1 MADDTS
7 SEGYGQH
14 LIERVDK
21 ELMTR
26 RQLLVRASVLGLSA
40 TFAGSFLA
48 ACGSAGSS
56 SAGSSI
62 GTTPVKGGTLTVTF
76 QGEPTGLDPAIA
88 WEVESNCIEKITY
101 QTLLSY
107 APTSGE
113 AGTKLVGEAATEVP
127 SAANGGIT
135 ADGRVYTFRV
145 KQGVKF
151 APPVNREVTA
161 QDFKYSIERM
171 LKSPLAPATYFY
183 TGITGAQAF
192 MDGKAK
198 DVAGIKVIDPYT
210 LQVTLDKPDVSF
222 LYTFTL
228 TFTSAIPKEW
238 VAKWGKQVDR
248 HPLGS
253 GPYIVQ
259 SWTPGQ
265 EIVAVKNPNW
275 TGDGQQYV
283 DTMNF
288 EFSSN
293 PSTALMRLE
302 RGEVDVLGDQIAP
315 ADYLRTKADPTWGK
329 YVVAAPQI
337 NSYYVYLRVTEKPYD
352 NQAVRQAINYTI
364 DTQKI
369 QKLMAGQSVALNQVY
384 PKGMPGYQ
392 EGKQFYTYDPAKAK
406 QLLAGAG
413 FPSGFTT
420 TFYTHNV
427 DPFPKIAQSIQNDLA
442 AVGIQANIK
451 QYDRATYWN
460 LVEEASSH
468 FGIGLTDWIMDYP
481 DPSDWIGP
489 LYTSP
494 GNGSANLAWYQNP
507 QVDSLYEASKGELDP
522 VKRIDMFKQMQD
534 IIMAD
539 APLVPLY
546 QSVWTS
552 MHGKTTGGFYIQPV
566 WIFLFADYW
575 KTNGK

>member
-1 MADDTS
+1 MK
-7 SEGYGQH
+7 
-14 LIERVDK
+14 V
-21 ELMTR
+21 R
-26 RQLLVRASVLGLSA
+26 RSVLVMVLLLALAALVVGV
-40 TFAGSFLA
+40 A
-48 ACGSAGSS
+48 ACGGSS
-56 SAGSSI
+56 SSSSSSAASS
-62 GTTPVKGGTLTVTF
+62 TTPVKGGTLTVTF
-76 QGEPTGLDPAIA
+76 QGEPTGLEPAIA
-88 WEVESNCIEKITY
+88 WEVESNCIEKLTY
-101 QTLLSY
+101 ETLLSY
-107 APTSGE
+107 VNAPGD
-113 AGTKLVGEAATEVP
+113 AGTKLAGELATEVP

-135 ADGRVYTFRV
+135 QGGRVYTFHI

-151 APPVNREVTA
+151 APPVSRDVTA

-183 TGITGAQAF
+183 TGITGAQDFIA
-192 MDGKAK
+192 GKAK
-198 DVAGIKVIDPYT
+198 EVKGIKVMDPYT

-222 LYTFTL
+222 LYSFTL

-238 VAKWGKQVDR
+238 VAKWGKRVDR

-253 GPYIVQ
+253 GPYIIQ
-259 SWTPGQ
+259 SWTAGQ

-275 TGDGQQYV
+275 TAPTQQWV
-283 DTMNF
+283 NEIHF
-288 EFSSN
+288 EFASN
-293 PSTALMRLE
+293 PGTALLRLE
-302 RGEVDVLGDQIAP
+302 RGEVDLLGDSIPP
-315 ADYLRTKADPTWGK
+315 ADYLRTKVDPTWGK

-337 NSYYVYLRVTEKPYD
+337 NSYYVYLNVTEKPFD
-352 NQAVRQAINYTI
+352 NQKVRQAINYAV

-369 QKLMAGQSVALNQVY
+369 QKLLAGQAIAANQVY

-392 EGKQFYTYDPAKAK
+392 PDKQYYTYDPAKAK
-406 QLLAGAG
+406 QLLAEAG
-413 FPSGFTT
+413 FPNGFKT

-460 LVEEASSH
+460 MVGVKSSH

-489 LYTSP
+489 LYTHPSD
-494 GNGSANLAWYQNP
+494 GSADIAFYNNP
-507 QVDSLYEASKGELDP
+507 QVNALYEASKSELDP
-522 VKRIDMFKQMQD
+522 VKRIDMYKQMED
-534 IIMAD
+534 IIMND

-552 MHGKTTGGFYIQPV
+552 MYGKTTGGFFIQPV
-566 WIFLFADYW
+566 WIFIFQNYW
-575 KTNGK
+575 KTNGQ